1 MQTKAPDATEVPLHE
16 LLAQVLAGDPA
27 ASGFEVHYQP
37 IVRIASHA
45 TVAVEALAC
54 WRHPDVGIVEPAQ
67 FMAAAERTG
76 LSGVLDDFVLNQA
89 CAAADALTAVHGF
102 DVPVHANVSAR
113 RLARPDLYAV
123 IDWALGRYKLAAG
136 RLVIEVAQT
145 DRIEDIGAAA
155 CAIKRIRDRGVR
167 VCIDDCGAGYDI
179 MTRLQGLPIDLIKL
193 DARITGAGVDATRTE
208 AMCQAVLEV
217 CERIGLSVIAQGIT
231 TAGQA
236 LALQEM
242 GCQLG
247 QGALY
252 GPPLPLE
259 RERERK
265 IGSRALKNG

>member
-1 MQTKAPDATEVPLHE
+1 MQTKAPDTIEVPLHE
-16 LLAQVLAGDPA
+16 LLAEVLAGDPA
-27 ASGFEVHYQP
+27 AGGFEVRYQP

-45 TVAVEALAC
+45 TVAVEALAY
-54 WRHPDVGIVEPAQ
+54 WRHPDVGIVEPPQ

-76 LSGVLDDFVLNQA
+76 LTCVLDDFVLNQA
-89 CAAADALTAVHGF
+89 CAAANALTAIHGF
-102 DVPVHANVSAR
+102 DLPVHVNVLAP
-113 RLARPDLYAV
+113 RLTRPDLYAV

-145 DRIEDIGAAA
+145 ERIEDIGGAAR
-155 CAIKRIRDRGVR
+155 AIKRIRDRGVR
-167 VCIDDCGAGYDI
+167 VCIDDFGGGYDI

-193 DARITGAGVDATRTE
+193 DARVTGAGVDAGRTE

-247 QGALY
+247 QGELY
-252 GPPLPLE
+252 GAPLRLAA
-259 RERERK
+259 ERK

>member
-16 LLAQVLAGDPA
+16 LLAEVLAGDPA
-27 ASGFEVHYQP
+27 AGGFEVHYQP
-37 IVRIASHA
+37 IVRIASRA

-54 WRHPDVGIVEPAQ
+54 WRHPDVGIVEPPQ

-76 LSGVLDDFVLNQA
+76 LTGVLDDFVLNQA
-89 CAAADALTAVHGF
+89 CAAADALAAAHGF
-102 DVPVHANVSAR
+102 DVPVHVNVAAR
-113 RLARPDLYAV
+113 RLTRPDLYAV
-123 IDWALGRYKLAAG
+123 IDWALGRYRLAAG

-145 DRIEDIGAAA
+145 DHIEDIGAAA
-155 CAIKRIRDRGVR
+155 RAIKRIRDRGVR
-167 VCIDDCGAGYDI
+167 VCIDDFGAGYDI

-193 DARITGAGVDATRTE
+193 DARVTGAGVDTGRTE

-236 LALQEM
+236 LALHEM

-247 QGALY
+247 QGPLY
-252 GPPLPLE
+252 GPPLRLE
-259 RERERK
+259 QERK